1 MFTLYFVL
9 FLLPFSSLLSYS
21 VLSTMRYS
29 RISTINI
36 PTTHHTSTLQE
47 HFDLISLEDIQVKW
61 DYSVDALLSALHDL
75 LHFAEAVG
83 HLEEDLEEVR
93 GEERRCCVCECV
105 CVYLT
110 KCECACVTECV
121 CVTVC
126 VCVFVGLLDR
136 TPTTIILIFTLYQF
150 SSLRLFLSRIP
161 LPPPHIQTL

>member
-1 MFTLYFVL
+1 VKRRLFIIIFKNVYFILRSVFTAIFI
-9 FLLPFSSLLSYS
+9 LLSYS

-29 RISTINI
+29 RISTKNI

-110 KCECACVTECV
+110 KCECACVT
-121 CVTVC
+121 VC
-126 VCVFVGLLDR
+126 VCVCWA
-136 TPTTIILIFTLYQF
+136 T
-150 SSLRLFLSRIP
+150 
-161 LPPPHIQTL
+161 